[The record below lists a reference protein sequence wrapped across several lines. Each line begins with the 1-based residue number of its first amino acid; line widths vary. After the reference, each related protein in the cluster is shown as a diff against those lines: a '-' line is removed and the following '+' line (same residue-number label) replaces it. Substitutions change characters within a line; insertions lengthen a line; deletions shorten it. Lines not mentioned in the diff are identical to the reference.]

1 VTTYGPGSA
10 PSGWSTTT
18 IRPVPYTGSVM
29 PCISRPPLALMHA
42 SFRVHRRPNRSAASA
57 GPVPAAEE
65 ARRHSRRV
73 KTGQQLLHV
82 DPDVALVGDRHHAQ
96 VARVREA
103 DAYAGPLRGELGLAV
118 APELPTDP
126 LGGYA
131 QPGADDDP
139 YGAVCD
145 DEPAAVLRMQERF
158 GTLALPVV
166 EHGVQAREDR
176 LRYLRTDQPHVHDV
190 GTHRPPW

>member
-1 VTTYGPGSA
+1 MVDDDDPAGAVHGK
-10 PSGWSTTT
+10 
-18 IRPVPYTGSVM
+18 RH
-29 PCISRPPLALMHA
+29 ALHQ
-42 SFRVHRRPNRSAASA
+42 
-57 GPVPAAEE
+57 PAAARLDARLFPGPQAPEPVGRLRGSGTGGDEPRLGGREE